1 MKINDYFSYEIY
13 WNKIMCGGEGVS
25 EGGGDDEPEYR
36 VRVLV
41 VHYYNIYY

>member
-1 MKINDYFSYEIY
+1 
-13 WNKIMCGGEGVS
+13 MCGGEGVD
-25 EGGGDDEPEYR
+25 EDGDDVELEYK